1 MAFTTYTDNALLGH
15 LLGSTT
21 YAKPSPYVALFVG
34 NPAAGGVEVST
45 SGTGYARLATA
56 FTVSNGTA
64 TNSANLQ
71 WSAATTAWGTITHA
85 AIYDAASGGNQLM
98 TAQLSVSKTIG
109 VGDIIE
115 FLLSN
120 LSITLT

>member
-1 MAFTTYTDNALLGH
+1 
-15 LLGSTT
+15 
-21 YAKPSPYVALFVG
+21 VG
-34 NPAAGGVEVST
+34 DPAAGGVEVST
-45 SGTGYARLATA
+45 SGTGYARLAAA
-56 FTVSNGTA
+56 FTVSSGAA

-85 AIYDAASGGNQLM
+85 AIYDAASGGNQLI

-115 FLLSN
+115 FLSSN
-120 LSITLT
+120 LSVTLT